1 MAEKL
6 YRVDRVWKT
15 WRRAL
20 VGNDEGNIIIQKL
33 MDIYET
39 IMRGIL
45 SETDPLLCNKYHLK
59 EPSYF

>member
-6 YRVDRVWKT
+6 YHVDRVWKT

-45 SETDPLLCNKYHLK
+45 SETDLRGLW
-59 EPSYF
+59 